1 MSSLGSGG
9 SRSLSAP
16 QGCLGAVHVG
26 GLLLPYFS
34 EAELFVGAAAQL
46 LAAQPHYALL
56 YVPPASSYFLHSSH
70 AIHFWNC
77 LYA

>member
-1 MSSLGSGG
+1 M
-9 SRSLSAP
+9 
-16 QGCLGAVHVG
+16 G